1 MKTVANINNTSTKPF
16 RKVEA
21 HQSTPQVEATPKERL
36 HTVEDMKQCCKSVL
50 QWCEA
55 VLQCRKCILQWCE
68 AVLQPCNAQCNG
80 ARPIYTTARGF
91 CDGARQNCTEET
103 TNRS

>member
-1 MKTVANINNTSTKPF
+1 MNQLFVTSQAAGVQ
-16 RKVEA
+16 RN
-21 HQSTPQVEATPKERL
+21 L
-36 HTVEDMKQCCKSVL
+36 HHGKDMKQCCKSVL

-68 AVLQPCNAQCNG
+68 AILQPCNAQCNG

-91 CDGARQNCTEET
+91 LQWCEA
-103 TNRS
+103 